1 MMQSAISREVSIG
14 ILLVPHRI
22 TTFFTDGGTGKLM
35 VSHRTFSTRS
45 PLMPKF
51 NAFIAA
57 KYLFHSLEY
66 LLSLLIEEHKVL
78 HLYHRIM
85 VIMIFNPVRFIK
97 IFCWN

>member
-1 MMQSAISREVSIG
+1 MMQSAISRGVSIG

-35 VSHRTFSTRS
+35 VRHRTFSTRS

-57 KYLFHSLEY
+57 KYLFHSLGY
-66 LLSLLIEEHKVL
+66 LLSLLIFCIFN
-78 HLYHRIM
+78 HRTM

-97 IFCWN
+97 MFCWN